1 MEQRQR
7 KTENDKWYKGSER
20 QKMTNG
26 TKAEKDR
33 KSQMEQRQRETS
45 RSRKRQAKT
54 DRDRKIQIEA
64 IQGTDT
70 NKDRD
75 IHK

>member
-1 MEQRQR
+1 MTNGTKAEKERKLQMEQRQR

-33 KSQMEQRQRETS
+33 K
-45 RSRKRQAKT
+45 
-54 DRDRKIQIEA
+54 
-64 IQGTDT
+64 
-70 NKDRD
+70 
-75 IHK
+75 